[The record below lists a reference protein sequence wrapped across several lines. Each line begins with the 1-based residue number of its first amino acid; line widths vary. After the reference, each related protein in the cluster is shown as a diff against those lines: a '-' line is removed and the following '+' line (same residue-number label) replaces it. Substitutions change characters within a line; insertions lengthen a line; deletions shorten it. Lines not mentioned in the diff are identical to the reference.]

1 MVSSII
7 GLEGQIIFTLGRV
20 QAQIKPEALVSGR
33 DDGSNLVSVP
43 VVLYK
48 GDERKEGNLLYAVD
62 KQIFLS
68 SLTTFFPEAE
78 ADSEL
83 TSSVM
88 MHAAGKYSAM
98 LHLGHVKVREVSY
111 DGQGNL
117 LEEKVYDNYNDY
129 RERVQ
134 ERQLDELRKQNP
146 KNKPYP

>member
-1 MVSSII
+1 MVASHI
-7 GLEGQIIFTLGRV
+7 GLEGQIILNLRGV
-20 QAQIKPEALVSGR
+20 QVLIKPEAVVSR
-33 DDGSNLVSVP
+33 DHHSLQIAVP
-43 VVLYK
+43 VIVYK
-48 GDERKEGNLLYAVD
+48 DEQQKEGQLIYATD

-68 SLTTFFPEAE
+68 SLTDFFPEAE

-83 TSSVM
+83 THSVM

-111 DGQGNL
+111 DTQGNL

-146 KNKPYP
+146 KNKPSP

>member
-83 TSSVM
+83 TRSVM
-88 MHAAGKYSAM
+88 MHVAGKYAAM
-98 LHLGHVKVREVSY
+98 LELGHVKVRETEYGIS
-111 DGQGNL
+111 GKMLQRA
-117 LEEKVYDNYNDY
+117 VYETYHDY
-129 RERVQ
+129 VVKLQ
-134 ERQLDELRKQNP
+134 QRQLDELKKRNPRNKQSP
-146 KNKPYP
+146 